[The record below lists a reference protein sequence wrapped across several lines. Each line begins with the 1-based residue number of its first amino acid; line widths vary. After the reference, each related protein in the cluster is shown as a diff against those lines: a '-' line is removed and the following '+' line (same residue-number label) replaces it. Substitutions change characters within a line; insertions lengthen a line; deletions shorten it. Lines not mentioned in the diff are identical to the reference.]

1 MKSSRLARASS
12 TGLSATA
19 YDWSKIS
26 TGLIRAT
33 RWTAAN
39 TRDFTTL
46 QNE

>member
-46 QNE
+46 ENE